1 MLGNTEGKKTCL
13 MNTKRARE
21 ARKLEIGER
30 QKEVIMG
37 SLLGDAHLVR
47 TTYGFAFRVNHGI
60 VQKDY
65 VDWKYKEIESL
76 TNSSPK
82 TYKNSYYFRT
92 VSHPFFEI
100 LRKAFYRRRRK
111 IVPKILEEWMT
122 PLALSVWIMDDGS
135 RDGNQ
140 VRINSQ
146 CFSKRENKELIRIF
160 KATLGIKAT
169 LNRDKDMFRLR
180 IADSSM
186 TKLKKMVEP
195 FIVPSMRY
203 KFSP

>member
-1 MLGNTEGKKTCL
+1 
-13 MNTKRARE
+13 MNTKRARI
-21 ARKLEIGER
+21 ARKIEIKKR
-30 QKEVIMG
+30 QKEVIIG

-47 TTYGFAFRVNHGI
+47 TTCGFAFRANHGI

-65 VDWKYKEIESL
+65 VDWKYKEIENL

-82 TYKNSYYFRT
+82 IYKNSYYFRT
-92 VSHPFFEI
+92 VSHPFFKI
-100 LRKAFYRRRRK
+100 LRKTFYKGKRK
-111 IVPKILEEWMT
+111 IIPKFLEEWMT

-140 VRINSQ
+140 LRINSQ
-146 CFSKRENKELIRIF
+146 CFSKMENKKLISIIEA
-160 KATLGIKAT
+160 KLGIKAT

-180 IADSSM
+180 IAGSSM
-186 TKLKKMVEP
+186 KKLKALIEP

>member
-1 MLGNTEGKKTCL
+1 

-21 ARKLEIGER
+21 ARKIEIGER
-30 QKEVIMG
+30 QKEVIIG
-37 SLLGDAHLVR
+37 SLLGDAHLVK
-47 TTYGFAFRVNHGI
+47 TTCGFAFRANHGI

-65 VDWKYKEIESL
+65 VDWKYREMENL

-82 TYKNSYYFRT
+82 IYKNSCYFRT
-92 VSHPFFEI
+92 VSHPFFKI
-100 LRKAFYRRRRK
+100 LRKTFYKGRRK
-111 IVPKILEEWMT
+111 IVPKILEKWIT

-140 VRINSQ
+140 LRINSQ
-146 CFSKRENKELIRIF
+146 CFSKKENIELIHILEA
-160 KATLGIKAT
+160 KLGIKAT

-180 IADSSM
+180 IANSSM
-186 TKLKKMVEP
+186 KKLKSLVKP